1 MKKTTK
7 SRGLLG
13 IIPVLIFIIYS
24 ILMFWIFDQSKT
36 MFKLCYV
43 FSVVATALAAFMPV
57 FMIKPQNT
65 AKTIFNRFSLA
76 MFTSLYFGIQLVLG
90 FVLTLLGFLPTV
102 IGVILELALAFIYAI
117 GIITS
122 SLGIDYIKDLEKEQK
137 EKVYFIKSI
146 AVDIE
151 GLVNKVQDA
160 ELKKKLEK
168 LSETARYSDP
178 MSHQSLSGLESQ
190 ISIKV
195 EALKAS
201 INEGKLE
208 TVENDCK
215 AIEDMFNERNE
226 KCKILK

>member
-226 KCKILK
+226 KCKIFK

>member
-178 MSHQSLSGLESQ
+178 MIHQSLSGLESQ

-201 INEGKLE
+201 INEVKLE
-208 TVENDCK
+208 TV
-215 AIEDMFNERNE
+215 
-226 KCKILK
+226 

>member
-7 SRGLLG
+7 SRGLLAL
-13 IIPVLIFIIYS
+13 IPIFIFIIYS

-57 FMIKPQNT
+57 FMIKPENT

-76 MFTSLYFGIQLVLG
+76 MFTTLYFGAQLVLG
-90 FVLTLLGFLPTV
+90 FALTLLGFLPTV
-102 IGVILELALAFIYAI
+102 IGVVLELALAFVYAI

-122 SLGIDYIKDLEKEQK
+122 SLGVNYIKDLEKEQK
-137 EKVYFIKSI
+137 EKVYFVKSI
-146 AVDIE
+146 AVDLE
-151 GLVNKVQDA
+151 GLMNKVEDA

-178 MSHQSLSGLESQ
+178 MSHQSLAGLESQ

-195 EALKAS
+195 EALKVAV
-201 INEGKLE
+201 NEGKLE
-208 TVENDCK
+208 TIENDCK

>member
-43 FSVVATALAAFMPV
+43 FSVVATALATFMPV